1 MTCSRLRPITD
12 GGQDFGGHL
21 NDPASLAAGLTPQAL
36 NASRSVKPS
45 RATRTPLACSITTR
59 ASKARRSWLASSPR
73 SSLCMVFAMV
83 RAARSVKA
91 TKANSPSGDQGCTL
105 AENTPTTTPMA
116 CWL

>member
-21 NDPASLAAGLTPQAL
+21 NDPAALAAGLTPQAL
-36 NASRSVKPS
+36 KRL
-45 RATRTPLACSITTR
+45 PLGQAFPGDQGPLGLLDHHPGVQS
-59 ASKARRSWLASSPR
+59 SPDWLASSPR

-105 AENTPTTTPMA
+105 AENTTTTPMA